1 MQKAVRNKKLST
13 NILQIK
19 YFRLKTNLFSN
30 VKKIL
35 SSANFNLNFSYLR
48 AKRAL
53 NEIFRRDK

>member
-30 VKKIL
+30 VKK
-35 SSANFNLNFSYLR
+35 FW
-48 AKRAL
+48 AL
-53 NEIFRRDK
+53 QISI